1 MEVSLDDLERI
12 RAIDRNGML
21 ETQMSMPEAWVEAR
35 RLAEK
40 FLERRDARNYLE
52 EPPSSLA
59 IAGMGG
65 SAIGGEILRD
75 WLLDSSPI
83 PIYVSRSYRLPA
95 FIGKRDIV
103 FAVSYSGNTEETL
116 SSFQDALSRG
126 CRIIAVT
133 SGGRLRELSLQRG
146 VPCLTV
152 PGGMAP
158 RAALPYLF
166 LPLVLT
172 YGRLKMVSSLERE
185 LDRVLKVLRELS
197 GQVAPENPQR
207 DNPAKLLA
215 LDLLHTIPVI
225 YAPRGYTAVALRMKT
240 QFNENSKV
248 PSYAAVLPEVFHNE
262 VMGYEG
268 PRELSNSLS
277 VILLRDEGEDPRVR
291 AKVEAMKGL
300 LKERVGVLREVWAR
314 GEERLAKIFS
324 TLLLGDVAS
333 TYLAVLYG
341 VDPTPVESISKIKGA
356 STTYL

>member
-12 RAIDRNGML
+12 RAVDRSGML
-21 ETQMSMPEAWVEAR
+21 ETQMSMPEAWVEAL
-35 RLAEK
+35 RLAER
-40 FLERRDARNYLE
+40 FLERGEVRNLLE
-52 EPPSSLA
+52 EPPSSLV

-83 PIYVSRSYRLPA
+83 PIYVSRGYRLPA
-95 FIGKRDIV
+95 FTGERSLV

-133 SGGRLRELSLQRG
+133 SGGRLRKLSLQYG

-152 PGGMAP
+152 PEGMAP
-158 RAALPYLF
+158 RAALPYLL

-172 YGRLKMVSSLERE
+172 CGRFKVVPHLGRE
-185 LDRVLKVLRELS
+185 LDGALKVLRELREM
-197 GQVAPENPQR
+197 VAPENPLR

-225 YAPRGYTAVALRMKT
+225 YAPREYAAVALRMKT

-248 PSYAAVLPEVFHNE
+248 PSYAAVLPEIFHNE
-262 VMGYEG
+262 VMGYEA
-268 PRELSNSLS
+268 PRELSSSLS
-277 VILLRDEGEDPRVR
+277 VILLRDEREDPKVR

-300 LKERVGVLREVWAR
+300 LKEKIRVLREVWSR
-314 GEERLAKIFS
+314 GEEKLAKIFS
-324 TLLLGDVAS
+324 MLFLGDVAS

-341 VDPTPVESISKIKGA
+341 VDPTPVESISRIKEV